1 MAASCFLYLGRDG
14 PMTIDKCI
22 ATVQEAAPH
31 LSKKT
36 AKELL
41 IEVFDIY
48 EGLYDKKVPD
58 INERLQAAI
67 EKRLNEEIRSAHN
80 EKRMRA
86 LNYKTRMRFI
96 QKLKEIPDED
106 IPRYLESILA
116 GEYGN
121 SPYKTSIERSF
132 RALERDTY
140 SVFLRDIEAQ
150 GLDRGQA
157 ISFLRK
163 QQNGELLMRESYEPG
178 STGNDTARI
187 IAEAM
192 ENANERLRKTANKYG
207 ADIARI
213 PGYLVKQTHDNIKIK
228 KAGVQQWTDDIL
240 PLLDE
245 QRTFGVVGLDDVAKR
260 KHLES
265 SWNTLLR
272 GRRDDSIKDL
282 SEAPGYK
289 GPGNLAKKLGHH
301 RSLHFKDGQSAWKY
315 MTDYGLPDVG
325 TSFFGGVDMMARSV
339 STLQHLG
346 PNPKFMLDEFIER
359 AGNKLGAENQAKI
372 NQAYINRLYD
382 EITGVGSILPAYD
395 TKGWRVARG
404 MNWAKNLSNSALLG
418 GTVLTSIA
426 DLGTSAVR
434 LNEIGV
440 SFFKAHTAAFDVVT
454 LRGRRS
460 GEMREVADSIGLGID
475 SLISGVQSRW
485 LGNDGIN
492 GQGSHLVSTVMRV
505 TGMNW
510 LNDTMKTSV
519 VLTLSN
525 YIAKQ
530 AGKSFDTL
538 HPNLR
543 SEMSGYGITA
553 DDFSLMSGAVRDIDG
568 KKYIDVD
575 AIADR
580 DTAARVQEFFGGFA
594 DSAVL
599 TPGAR
604 TNALIRGGERGDPA
618 TEIRMLFFN
627 LKSYSVAFYQDI
639 LSRTWSSGGA
649 GVGLGLHLILS
660 MTVYG
665 HIANTAKDFAAGK
678 EQREVTVENFPKV
691 FMDAF
696 LTAGGAGFYGDLI
709 IGALGEQRFGRGFL
723 EAVGGP
729 VIGNAI
735 RSARALGDLVTG
747 EFDQAAYSG
756 LRTAKQMIPLSNVF
770 YTRMALDYL
779 FFWEMSEFLRPGWA
793 QNFEERVREE
803 TGQDF
808 YLKPTNSVY
817 GGLIN

>member
-1 MAASCFLYLGRDG
+1 MPTFKECVS
-14 PMTIDKCI
+14 TIR
-22 ATVQEAAPH
+22 QAAPN
-31 LSKKT
+31 LSEQQ
-36 AKELL
+36 AQELFD
-41 IEVFDIY
+41 EVNDIY
-48 EGLYDKKVPD
+48 EGLKADGNVADLEAELTRAVEKRVGEE
-58 INERLQAAI
+58 ERAAI
-67 EKRLNEEIRSAHN
+67 N

-96 QKLKEIPDED
+96 QKLRQVPDKD
-106 IPRYLESILA
+106 VPRFLESILA

-121 SPYKTSIERSF
+121 SPYKTSIERTF
-132 RALERDTY
+132 RALERDTF
-140 SVFLRDIEAQ
+140 SVFLRDIEKE
-150 GLDRGQA
+150 GLDRSQA
-157 ISFLRK
+157 ISFLRRSE
-163 QQNGELLMRESYEPG
+163 NGELLMRESYEPG

-192 ENANERLRKTANKYG
+192 ENANERLRKMANKHG

-213 PGYLVKQTHDNIKIK
+213 PGYLVKQTHDNIKVK
-228 KAGVQQWTDDIL
+228 RAGVQQWTDDIL

-245 QRTFGVVGLDDVAKR
+245 ERTFGVRGLDDAAKR

-265 SWNTLLR
+265 SWNTLLT

-282 SEAPGYK
+282 SDPPGYK

-315 MTDYGLPDVG
+315 MKDYGLPDVG
-325 TSFFGGVDMMARSV
+325 TSFFGGVDMMSRNIA
-339 STLQHLG
+339 TLQHLG

-359 AGNKLGAENQAKI
+359 AGNKLGGAGKGKI
-372 NQAYINRLYD
+372 NKEYIDRLYD
-382 EITGVGSILPAYD
+382 EVTGVGSILPEYD
-395 TKGWRVARG
+395 TKGWRIARG

-426 DLGTSAVR
+426 DLGTAAVR
-434 LNEIGV
+434 LNEVGV
-440 SFFKAHTAAFDVVT
+440 SFLNSHAAVVGGI

-485 LGNDGIN
+485 TGNDGIN
-492 GQGSHLVSTVMRV
+492 GQGSQLVSTVMRI

-519 VLTLSN
+519 VLTMSN

-530 AGKSFDTL
+530 AGKSFDDI
-538 HPNLR
+538 HPSLR
-543 SEMSGYGITA
+543 REMSAYGITA
-553 DDFSLMSGAVRDIDG
+553 EDFASITAAVRDIDG

-575 AIADR
+575 QISDGE
-580 DTAARVQEFFGGFA
+580 TASRIQEFLGGFA
-594 DSAVL
+594 DSAIL

-604 TNALIRGGERGDPA
+604 TNALIRGADKRGDPT

-665 HIANTAKDFAAGK
+665 HIANLFKDTAAGK
-678 EQREVTVENFPKV
+678 EPRELTVENFPKV

-696 LTAGGAGFYGDLI
+696 LTAGGLGFYGDLL
-709 IGALGEQRFGRGFL
+709 IGAMGEQRFGQGFL

-729 VIGNAI
+729 VIGNAL
-735 RSARALGDLVTG
+735 RSARAVGDLGEYVLGDEEGL
-747 EFDQAAYSG
+747 DRAAYSG
-756 LRTAKQMIPLSNVF
+756 MRTAKQMIPGANIF

-779 FFWEMSEFLRPGWA
+779 FFWEMSEYLRPGWA
-793 QNFEERVREE
+793 QSFEDRVREE
-803 TGQDF
+803 TGQEF
-808 YLKPTNSVY
+808 YLKPTESVY
-817 GGLIN
+817 GGLVN

>member
-1 MAASCFLYLGRDG
+1 MAQFKDCVA
-14 PMTIDKCI
+14 TIR
-22 ATVQEAAPH
+22 QAAPN
-31 LSKKT
+31 LTEKQ
-36 AKELL
+36 AENLFD
-41 IEVFDIY
+41 EVHDIY
-48 EGLYDKKVPD
+48 EGLKANNNVSDLEAELTRAVEKRVGEE
-58 INERLQAAI
+58 ERAAI
-67 EKRLNEEIRSAHN
+67 N

-86 LNYKTRMRFI
+86 LNYKMRMRFI
-96 QKLKEIPDED
+96 KKLREIPDED
-106 IPRYLESILA
+106 VPRYLESILA

-121 SPYKTSIERSF
+121 SPYKTSIERTF

-140 SVFLRDIEAQ
+140 SVFLRDIEKE
-150 GLDRGQA
+150 GLDRSRA
-157 ISFLRK
+157 ISFLRR
-163 QQNGELLMRESYEPG
+163 QDNGELLMRESYEPG

-187 IAEAM
+187 ISEAM

-213 PGYLVKQTHDNIKIK
+213 PGYLVKQTHNNLKIK
-228 KAGVQQWTDDIL
+228 KAGVQQWTNDIL

-245 QRTFGVVGLDDVAKR
+245 ERTFGVRGLDDAAKR
-260 KHLES
+260 EHLES
-265 SWNTLLR
+265 SWNTLLSGKR
-272 GRRDDSIKDL
+272 NDSIKDL

-301 RSLHFKDGQSAWKY
+301 RSLHFKDGKSAWSY

-325 TSFFGGVDMMARSV
+325 TSFFGGVDMMARNI

-346 PNPKFMLDEFIER
+346 PNPEYMLKEFMQR
-359 AGNKLGAENQAKI
+359 AGDKLGGANKGKI
-372 NQAYINRLYD
+372 NADYIDRLYK
-382 EITGVGSILPAYD
+382 EVTGVGSILPEYD
-395 TKGWRVARG
+395 TKGWRLARG

-426 DLGTSAVR
+426 DLGTAAVR

-440 SFFKAHTAAFDVVT
+440 SFFKAHTASLDALTF
-454 LRGRRS
+454 RGRRS
-460 GEMREVADSIGLGID
+460 GELREVADSIGLGMD

-485 LGNDGIN
+485 LGNDGID
-492 GQGSHLVSTVMRV
+492 GQGSHLVGTVMRV

-530 AGKSFDTL
+530 AGKTFDGI
-538 HPNLR
+538 HPSLR
-543 SEMSGYGITA
+543 REMSGYGITA
-553 DDFSLMSGAVRDIDG
+553 DDFATITAAVRDLDG
-568 KKYIDVD
+568 KKYVD
-575 AIADR
+575 LDLIAYR
-580 DTAARVQEFFGGFA
+580 DIAARAQEFFGGFA

-604 TNALIRGGERGDPA
+604 TNALIRGGERGDPT

-649 GVGLGLHLILS
+649 GVGIGLHLVLS

-665 HIANTAKDFAAGK
+665 HIANYLKDGAAGK
-678 EQREVTVENFPKV
+678 EPREVTVENFPKV

-696 LTAGGAGFYGDLI
+696 LTAGGAGFYGDLL
-709 IGALGEQRFGRGFL
+709 IGALGEQRFGQGFL

-729 VIGNAI
+729 VIGNAL
-735 RSARALGDLVTG
+735 RSVRAVGDLVTG
-747 EFDQAAYSG
+747 DVDRAAYSG
-756 LRTAKQMIPLSNVF
+756 IRTAKQMIPGANIF
-770 YTRMALDYL
+770 YTRSTLDYL
-779 FFWEMSEFLRPGWA
+779 FFWEMSEYLRPGWA
-793 QNFEERVREE
+793 QSFEDRVREE
-803 TGQDF
+803 TGQEF
-808 YLKPTNSVY
+808 YLKPTESVY
-817 GGLIN
+817 GGLVN